1 MKLWQAT
8 LCISTP
14 GTSVTDDE
22 LTADT
27 LERHTMAK
35 ASGKFVKA
43 LYGDALAP
51 YQKRARIARKDYHRL
66 TFEGIGNI
74 RLVVLDE
81 RQAFLDLM
89 ATHEAALREEGKIF
103 IAKFDEILA
112 QERADKNGAFRLED
126 YPSRGSLA
134 ERFSVVYQV
143 LPMPD
148 PSQFLK
154 DAMTDG
160 LSERM
165 AAEYAARLENTTRKV
180 SETVLQTMMNLVAE
194 TAESLAGDGP
204 IVDSENR
211 KGPFA
216 KLQEYLDR
224 VPALNITNDPKIS
237 AVLAQ
242 CKERLS
248 FSADRIR
255 ANKTTRQL
263 VAAHAQ
269 NIALNFG
276 GIQRKIAF
284 KKAA

>member
-51 YQKRARIARKDYHRL
+51 YQKRARTARKDYHRL